1 MANDIE
7 FGSGLFVITST
18 PFTAGTAS
26 GVDFSSFFFDLG
38 PTPNF
43 ISGSGQ
49 TFDLF
54 EKLYPFE
61 VTTPFREMIII
72 T

>member
-7 FGSGLFVITST
+7 FGSGLFVLTSI

-26 GVDFSSFFFDLG
+26 GIDFSSFFFDLG

-49 TFDLF
+49 TFDF
-54 EKLYPFE
+54 YDKLYPFE
-61 VTTPFREMIII
+61 II
-72 T
+72 TFYRENVIIT